1 MHIQKLVGKLGRSN
15 KELEDFAYMVSHDLK
30 GPLKGIVNYSNALVQ
45 DYSEQ
50 LGAEGRAHLET
61 LQRLSKRMEDLIETL
76 LYYSRI
82 SRLEFTPKKTDLA
95 RLLDDVLDSLHLTV
109 KESGANISVPRLLP
123 VVECD
128 SVRVG
133 EVFTHLIENAIKY
146 NDKQEKNVE
155 IGYRE
160 AKGAGRAARDINDN
174 NTPTF
179 YIRDNGVGI
188 SAEDQEKVFTL
199 YKRLHPIGEF
209 GEGTG
214 AGLTIVRKIIEK
226 HGGEIRLESQPG
238 EGTTIFFTLG

>member
-1 MHIQKLVGKLGRSN
+1 MHSQKLVGELERSN
-15 KELEDFAYMVSHDLK
+15 RELEDFAYVVSHDLK
-30 GPLKGIVNYSNALVQ
+30 EPLKGIVNYSSVLVQ

-50 LGAEGRAHLET
+50 LGAAGRAHLET

-95 RLLDDVLDSLHLTV
+95 RLLDDVLDSLRLEV
-109 KESGANISVPRLLP
+109 EESGAHVSVPLPLP

-133 EVFTHLIENAIKY
+133 EVFTHLIDNAIKY
-146 NDKQEKNVE
+146 NDKQKKHVE
-155 IGYRE
+155 IGCHE
-160 AKGAGRAARDINDN
+160 TKGAGSAAGDISDN
-174 NTPTF
+174 NAPTF

-188 SAEDQEKVFTL
+188 SAEDQDSVFAL
-199 YKRLHPIGEF
+199 YKRLHPKGEY
-209 GEGTG
+209 GEGAG